1 MMAVI
6 VTCVAAG
13 ALLAALLL
21 FRSKWERTHIQTDVY
36 EISTEKLG
44 ADWDGYTMVVLADLH
59 DNQFGKDN
67 CELLTAIE
75 AAHPDVI
82 LIAGDMITEHHGKK
96 PLKLEPLG
104 HFLRELT
111 KRYPVYYGDGNHE
124 QRQENR
130 EKFDAWLAQTG
141 VIHLQNASAYLKG
154 KPGMGDLRVTGMHL
168 PKQYYLKKG
177 RKLPMRSGELEQR
190 LGAAD
195 REAFQILLAHCPLY
209 AEEYAAWGADLS
221 ISGHFHGGT
230 IRLPKVG
237 GLMTPQFQFFYPYTR
252 GIYKMPDGSAYAAVS
267 AGLGTHSID
276 IRLNNVSQ
284 LLVVRLR
291 VSQETDKDRQD

>member
-96 PLKLEPLG
+96 TLKLEPLG

-237 GLMTPQFQFFYPYTR
+237 GLMTPQFQFFTR
-252 GIYKMPDGSAYAAVS
+252 IPAGSIKCRAEV
-267 AGLGTHSID
+267 LM
-276 IRLNNVSQ
+276 
-284 LLVVRLR
+284 
-291 VSQETDKDRQD
+291 RQ